1 MRNFNTYKIMEMNE
15 ITNAWD
21 QYNNSLDKNLSIDED
36 KLRLADLDKAKDQM
50 EYPLASE
57 MVELIG
63 GLLVIAAVL
72 LISLVLIDDP
82 KYFLFGLITVTI
94 GAVYVGLSLIKIR
107 LLKRVNYYDTP
118 IVKLQR
124 ELAYTRRRFL
134 KFRAFERLLFPLYLL
149 PMLPL
154 TSKLVSGI
162 DLFTQIPLFA
172 MKFAGVLGVVYLII
186 FFIHKHLYDKRFRAV
201 ENIITRLKEFEKE

>member
-1 MRNFNTYKIMEMNE
+1 MEMNE

-36 KLRLADLDKAKDQM
+36 KLRLADLDKVKDQM